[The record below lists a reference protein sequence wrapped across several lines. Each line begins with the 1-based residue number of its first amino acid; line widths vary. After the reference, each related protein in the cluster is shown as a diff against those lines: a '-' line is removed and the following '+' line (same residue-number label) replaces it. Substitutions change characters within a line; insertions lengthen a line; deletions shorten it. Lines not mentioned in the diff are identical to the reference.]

1 MILKAATA
9 LCMQCKS
16 ATLALQDTKF
26 NTSIGRGVFDAI
38 FNPPKINVSEQFL
51 PRRTAFVYELDDD
64 SFNSDIPT
72 TLRRSKADCPPVRA
86 LASIHPQPAHS
97 HCTPTCATD
106 EKLPNA
112 TLCTSLLSCAGLYSP
127 DLPQQQQVL
136 SLLLCIAQVVE
147 CMMGTVDGNVLE
159 RIAKIMSY
167 MRPALVGK
175 SGKRLKRKDKLRMLA
190 DGSEAPLNGHL
201 HGSLK
206 PAVPTVVIPS
216 HCLQS
221 RVAHALLT

>member
-1 MILKAATA
+1 
-9 LCMQCKS
+9 MQCKS
-16 ATLALQDTKF
+16 AILALQDTKF
-26 NTSIGRGVFDAI
+26 HTSIGRGVFDAI

-72 TLRRSKADCPPVRA
+72 TLRRSKADCPPVSA
-86 LASIHPQPAHS
+86 LISIHPQPAHS
-97 HCTPTCATD
+97 HCTPMCATD

-112 TLCTSLLSCAGLYSP
+112 PLCTSVLRCAGSYPP

-136 SLLLCIAQVVE
+136 IILLSIAQVVE

-167 MRPALVGK
+167 MRPALMGK
-175 SGKRLKRKDKLRMLA
+175 SGKRLKRKDKLRMLG

-206 PAVPTVVIPS
+206 PAVPAVVILS

-221 RVAHALLT
+221 CLLHALLSSQ